1 MFINL
6 YDDGTIP
13 SVGSSVTF
21 TIPDGQPRI
30 PLRVDSFN
38 IATDEE
44 GDILL
49 ATVTGSVL
57 SSGTYGFK
65 EEARHYNEGDEIVV
79 YLASGD
85 FWE

>member
-1 MFINL
+1 MFLNL
-6 YDDGTIP
+6 YDNRTLP
-13 SVGSSVTF
+13 SIGSSVTF

-30 PLRVDSFN
+30 PLRVASFD
-38 IATDEE
+38 IIPDED
-44 GDILL
+44 GLI

-65 EEARHYNEGDEIVV
+65 EDALHYNEGEEITL

>member
-1 MFINL
+1 MFLNL
-6 YDDGTIP
+6 YDRNTLP
-13 SVGSSVTF
+13 VVGSSITLS
-21 TIPDGQPRI
+21 IPDGQPRI
-30 PLRVDSFN
+30 PLRVASFD
-38 IATDEE
+38 IIPDED
-44 GDILL
+44 GLI

-65 EEARHYNEGDEIVV
+65 EEARHYNQGEEIVV

>member
-6 YDDGTIP
+6 YDNRTLP
-13 SVGSSVTF
+13 SIGSSVKF

-30 PLRVDSFN
+30 PLRLASFN
-38 IATDEE
+38 VVPDEDGIIA
-44 GDILL
+44 I
-49 ATVTGSVL
+49 VTGLVL
-57 SSGTYGFK
+57 SSGIYGYG
-65 EEARHYNEGDEIVV
+65 EDARHYNEGEEITL

>member
-1 MFINL
+1 MFLNL
-6 YDDGTIP
+6 YDRSTLP
-13 SVGSSVTF
+13 AVGSSITF
-21 TIPDGQPRI
+21 SIPDGQPRI
-30 PLRVDSFN
+30 PLRVASFD

-57 SSGTYGFK
+57 SPGTYGFK
-65 EEARHYNEGDEIVV
+65 EEARHYNEGEEIVV
-79 YLASGD
+79 YLSSGD